1 MFLSHALLTS
11 DSCTHSRI
19 DHLLPH
25 LLPGCF
31 RCLSIGDSLD
41 AREISVLL
49 CNTLLH
55 TEEGWNLLH
64 GAHLDGF
71 LEQISFREA
80 SISSALGEQQ
90 GGDEASLEILSLR
103 KLRQLVSLGSP
114 IVKYPKTESVVSG
127 GDPVSRPAVTMRSD
141 DDEKK
146 PAGPGGQLMLMA
158 APH

>member
-19 DHLLPH
+19 NQLLPH
-25 LLPGCF
+25 LLPDCLW
-31 RCLSIGDSLD
+31 CLSIGDSVD

-64 GAHLDGF
+64 GAHLDAF
-71 LEQISFREA
+71 LERISFREA
-80 SISSALGEQQ
+80 SINIDLGEQQ
-90 GGDEASLEILSLR
+90 GGDEASLEIVSLK

-114 IVKYPKTESVVSG
+114 IVKYPRTESVVSV
-127 GDPVSRPAVTMRSD
+127 GDLVSRPDVTMRS

-146 PAGPGGQLMLMA
+146 PAGPGGQLMLMVA
-158 APH
+158 AP